1 MMVTQI
7 LTSHLG
13 LMALVGTLYL
23 CHLLQ
28 TFSRRM
34 GAVTK
39 MPAHYNWF
47 HVGNSLIA
55 VAALSYITQSSVAMT
70 GAPALV
76 LTTTFAILTFH
87 LPLALGVGINLAT
100 TLIYWG
106 WLMKEY

>member
-1 MMVTQI
+1 MTTAQI

-34 GAVTK
+34 GDVTK
-39 MPAHYNWF
+39 MTAYHNWF

-55 VAALSYITQSSVAMT
+55 VAAMSYIVQSSAAMT

-76 LTTTFAILTFH
+76 LTTAFAVLTFH

-106 WLMKEY
+106 WLMKEH

>member
-1 MMVTQI
+1 MTVAQI

-28 TFSRRM
+28 TFSRRL

-39 MPAHYNWF
+39 MPAYHNWF

-70 GAPALV
+70 GAPVLV
-76 LTTTFAILTFH
+76 LTTTFAIWTFH

-106 WLMKEY
+106 WLMKEH

>member
-1 MMVTQI
+1 MTIAQI

-28 TFSRRM
+28 IFSQRM

-39 MPAHYNWF
+39 MPAYHSWF

-55 VAALSYITQSSVAMT
+55 AAALSYIVQSSAAMT
-70 GAPALV
+70 GAPDLV
-76 LTTTFAILTFH
+76 LTTTFTVWTFH
-87 LPLALGVGINLAT
+87 LPLALGVGINLAV

-106 WLMKEY
+106 WLIKEH

>member
-1 MMVTQI
+1 MTVAQI

-13 LMALVGTLYL
+13 LMTLVGTLYL

-34 GAVTK
+34 GDVTK
-39 MPAHYNWF
+39 MPAYHNWF

-55 VAALSYITQSSVAMT
+55 IASLSYIVQSSAAMA
-70 GAPALV
+70 GAPTLI
-76 LTTTFAILTFH
+76 LTTTFAVWTFH
-87 LPLALGVGINLAT
+87 LPLALGVGINLAI

-106 WLMKEY
+106 WIIKEQ